1 MAPPLPAAL
10 SPTIHDTTPTAIL
23 QQDGVVNSHA
33 PQQHNGHTLDDD
45 DDGHLTTGESP
56 SNGGP
61 PGSEHSSTSSHQYG
75 RGGQQQSSSS
85 RAAGIAATAAMA
97 QSPHD
102 EYMKGEDRTKAKWA
116 KMVGKDKS
124 GLDDDAAREL
134 STETGRKCILNRKLA
149 NREVVSSTDGYTS
162 NYIRTLARTK
172 GSVKRGISNFIR
184 EQPEKFHRRAR
195 RGIPA
200 EYRWTVWKACVSH
213 DERFVRNVYWKLT
226 GLGSENEQWGRAIK
240 IDVPRTFPRD
250 QAARTGSQLSEAHLK
265 SLYRILVAYA
275 NLNPDVGYCQGMNF
289 VAGLLLLVAC
299 PDTNTPPSSVEEEEV
314 FWVFVCLMEYDGLAG
329 FYRENFPL
337 LGRYT
342 HAFDELLARELPDL
356 RDHFMDEGVQP
367 TLYIHQWYLSIFIN
381 CLPLH
386 TVLVL
391 WDVIVSDGLPVILSI
406 SIALLK
412 VLRPAL
418 MQMEFEDI
426 VRFFKTM
433 KTGDEK
439 CDATVIG
446 QLLVRLSG
454 KVDIPD
460 SILESLHLPYDCQDP
475 RNTEPPSIMP
485 GPGDL
490 DRTSPA
496 PNDDKPVAGVAQW
509 LKRVSAQ
516 IDASWSELKGGLGGG
531 ASSSSD
537 RLSSDETA

>member
-1 MAPPLPAAL
+1 MAPPPPLPAAL
-10 SPTIHDTTPTAIL
+10 TPSHHPDVDDTL
-23 QQDGVVNSHA
+23 QHEDSRR
-33 PQQHNGHTLDDD
+33 
-45 DDGHLTTGESP
+45 TTGMNDAGPTNAPPPPVAP
-56 SNGGP
+56 SDG
-61 PGSEHSSTSSHQYG
+61 SSTSSHHH
-75 RGGQQQSSSS
+75 RVSSSS
-85 RAAGIAATAAMA
+85 RSADIAAAVAMA

-102 EYMKGEDRTKAKWA
+102 EFLKGEERTKAKWA
-116 KMVGKDKS
+116 KMV
-124 GLDDDAAREL
+124 
-134 STETGRKCILNRKLA
+134 
-149 NREVVSSTDGYTS
+149 
-162 NYIRTLARTK
+162 
-172 GSVKRGISNFIR
+172 KRGISSFIR
-184 EQPEKFHRRAR
+184 EQPDKFHRRAR

-299 PDTNTPPSSVEEEEV
+299 PDRNVPPSSVEEEEA

-337 LGRYT
+337 LDHLFYYDELGRAESAQSFYFTPLGRYT

-356 RDHFMDEGVQP
+356 HDHFTQEGVQP
-367 TLYIHQWYLSIFIN
+367 TLYIHQWYLSLFIN
-381 CLPLH
+381 CLPLQ
-386 TVLVL
+386 TVFVL

-439 CDATVIG
+439 CDARVIG

-454 KVDIPD
+454 KVEIPD
-460 SILESLHLPYDCQDP
+460 SILESLHMPYDCQDP
-475 RNTEPPSIMP
+475 RNADPSSLLP
-485 GPGDL
+485 GPRDLQL
-490 DRTSPA
+490 DRPPDGLDDSGNKPA
-496 PNDDKPVAGVAQW
+496 AGVAQW

-516 IDASWSELKGGLGGG
+516 IDASWSELKGGLAGG
-531 ASSSSD
+531 ASSSDD
-537 RLSSDETA
+537 RPSSEGTS